1 MAKTTIQQTKEDTIE
16 VFGARE
22 HNLKNINIAIPK
34 NKLVV
39 LQGLHD
45 FIVVEQNNMLLICP
59 RDEEQSVKKIVA
71 DVKERFGPEFI

>member
-1 MAKTTIQQTKEDTIE
+1 M
-16 VFGARE
+16 V
-22 HNLKNINIAIPK
+22 HVPK

-59 RDEEQSVKKIVA
+59 KDEEQSVKKIVA
-71 DVKERFGPEFI
+71 DVKERFGPDFI

>member
-1 MAKTTIQQTKEDTIE
+1 MTQDFISIRGAKQ
-16 VFGARE
+16 
-22 HNLKNINIAIPK
+22 HNLKNVDLDLPK

-59 RDEEQSVKKIVA
+59 KDEEQSVKKIVA
-71 DVKERFGPEFI
+71 DVKERFGPDFI